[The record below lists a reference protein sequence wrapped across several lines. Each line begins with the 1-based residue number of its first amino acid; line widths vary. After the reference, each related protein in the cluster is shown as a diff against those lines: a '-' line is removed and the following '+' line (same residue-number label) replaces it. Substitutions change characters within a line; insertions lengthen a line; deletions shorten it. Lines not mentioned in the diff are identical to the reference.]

1 MDRLEQIKQ
10 RLKDSNVDV
19 DNLQEE
25 EEEVKEVT
33 PQAEESTEPLQKD
46 VKDYNLGDNVKEA
59 SKAVVAGGIDF
70 VNSVGSLPK
79 LFDKR
84 FYQATDPNNPYT
96 FDAPWIIKSKP
107 ITRTRWGKFIQGGV
121 ELAGGFVGAGKV
133 MWSVKGLKGL
143 ATAGKATRLGRVAMG
158 AAQGATYDVVSNQS
172 QEQNLARALID
183 IKPEWATVLNPV
195 ATKENMSP
203 ALKSV
208 FNIGEG
214 LMIGGLFD
222 TAIEAAGWGFRSY
235 SINAK
240 KAAKKSKAMTP
251 LQKVI
256 DKSEDI
262 DYTAKAS
269 QVEIGAKV
277 VYEKRRANPP
287 KQKNPR
293 AKQLKTLLAKR
304 EESVKKM
311 NTLQSKDITDKTVMA
326 EMDKLW
332 KVQRGLDEKIQDIE
346 SWKPKNVK
354 PLKAWDNLSKTEK
367 QEVMESFAKENGI
380 EWGSVRDMST
390 RASNQAKAQKE
401 LAEEQLEFDLAQGS
415 PRENPA
421 YYKGGDS
428 TDNPALSSSN
438 NPVEGVR
445 DQIKIRNDLSQKDG
459 SPRGTLTEA
468 NIRRI
473 EYSAPGTTIEELDKI
488 ADSLGRSP
496 AYLELEG
503 AATKDDLK
511 DITNELMKFLS
522 ESGNGRLSD
531 IPSDDLEKWVKT
543 SFGNPDQIEISKGFN
558 VSTFNH
564 IQVRAADVILGQLLK
579 ESRDLAQ
586 AGLSVMKEVDLS
598 AQGSLLDN
606 IMARYGVIARLRK
619 EASATHSWRLRAF
632 GGVDEFKKTMAKASQ
647 AAQNEVN
654 TFKTLLRSDI
664 DDDLL
669 EQFMH
674 FTATGGGK
682 AQTWKDFDAFFKRKL
697 RGYKGA
703 DGYQRNAVLNEMA
716 TMGINSMLSGP
727 KTPVRALVG
736 TGLGTVL
743 RPVATV
749 LGATGK
755 GNDRVLRGAY
765 HSLGAMVEAR
775 NEAWAKAI
783 ADFKG
788 YQMHEEGWRGFTQQK
803 VDTEWNAMMK
813 YMDTYGTVGDKAQ
826 AKLAD
831 SLRNINKLPF
841 LSYGPRIMKSM
852 DVFFSQIIGR
862 ARQRQL
868 AFDDVYSRTIDS
880 GKVVSDTD
888 LDNLVK
894 QTEKEFEGRV
904 FTADGDIHDEMAIFA
919 GNEAKLTQELTGF
932 AKAMDKA
939 FAETPFLRPYF
950 LFARTGV
957 NALMMTTKY
966 TPLLNRV
973 LKENSDIMSKAWDD
987 PEMLQYGIKSQAD
1000 LEIAQS
1006 VAQGRV
1012 AIGYGVTATAA
1023 WMALNGDITGNG
1035 PPDRQLKNTW
1045 MQNGWQPRSFRI
1057 GNVYVSY
1064 ESLEPFNSFF
1074 SLAADIADAQ
1084 KVMGDEWAGNWFGKM
1099 SYMLSANVTN
1109 KTFLAGLLQIQD
1121 LLTSQGGDFPRAMA
1135 NLANNQ
1141 VPLSGMRNE
1150 IGKVLSPGMRELE
1163 SGFWQSVGNRNL
1175 WADVVTPGEML
1186 PYRYDILDGSKLKDW
1201 NPIVRLVNA
1210 VLPIS
1215 LNVGTNET
1223 REMLFRSGLNLKQ
1236 TFNTGPNGESL
1247 EGYPDLKSKYQFYM
1261 GQQNIEKQL
1270 EKLLIKNDS
1279 IRNSIF
1285 KMEKARDRG
1294 DVFEAANTVHGPVI
1308 QEVFKTAKRQAWT
1321 MLINDQEYGGKAQR
1335 LNFVHQLQVIGNKK
1349 RKRGDHTGANT
1360 ISDKIKEL
1368 EKLPYK

>member
-1 MDRLEQIKQ
+1 
-10 RLKDSNVDV
+10 
-19 DNLQEE
+19 
-25 EEEVKEVT
+25 
-33 PQAEESTEPLQKD
+33 
-46 VKDYNLGDNVKEA
+46 
-59 SKAVVAGGIDF
+59 
-70 VNSVGSLPK
+70 
-79 LFDKR
+79 
-84 FYQATDPNNPYT
+84 
-96 FDAPWIIKSKP
+96 
-107 ITRTRWGKFIQGGV
+107 
-121 ELAGGFVGAGKV
+121 
-133 MWSVKGLKGL
+133 
-143 ATAGKATRLGRVAMG
+143 
-158 AAQGATYDVVSNQS
+158 
-172 QEQNLARALID
+172 
-183 IKPEWATVLNPV
+183 
-195 ATKENMSP
+195 
-203 ALKSV
+203 
-208 FNIGEG
+208 
-214 LMIGGLFD
+214 
-222 TAIEAAGWGFRSY
+222 
-235 SINAK
+235 
-240 KAAKKSKAMTP
+240 
-251 LQKVI
+251 
-256 DKSEDI
+256 
-262 DYTAKAS
+262 
-269 QVEIGAKV
+269 
-277 VYEKRRANPP
+277 
-287 KQKNPR
+287 
-293 AKQLKTLLAKR
+293 
-304 EESVKKM
+304 
-311 NTLQSKDITDKTVMA
+311 
-326 EMDKLW
+326 
-332 KVQRGLDEKIQDIE
+332 
-346 SWKPKNVK
+346 
-354 PLKAWDNLSKTEK
+354 
-367 QEVMESFAKENGI
+367 
-380 EWGSVRDMST
+380 
-390 RASNQAKAQKE
+390 
-401 LAEEQLEFDLAQGS
+401 
-415 PRENPA
+415 
-421 YYKGGDS
+421 
-428 TDNPALSSSN
+428 
-438 NPVEGVR
+438 
-445 DQIKIRNDLSQKDG
+445 
-459 SPRGTLTEA
+459 
-468 NIRRI
+468 
-473 EYSAPGTTIEELDKI
+473 
-488 ADSLGRSP
+488 
-496 AYLELEG
+496 
-503 AATKDDLK
+503 
-511 DITNELMKFLS
+511 
-522 ESGNGRLSD
+522 
-531 IPSDDLEKWVKT
+531 
-543 SFGNPDQIEISKGFN
+543 
-558 VSTFNH
+558 
-564 IQVRAADVILGQLLK
+564 
-579 ESRDLAQ
+579 
-586 AGLSVMKEVDLS
+586 
-598 AQGSLLDN
+598 
-606 IMARYGVIARLRK
+606 
-619 EASATHSWRLRAF
+619 
-632 GGVDEFKKTMAKASQ
+632 MAKASQ

-703 DGYQRNAVLNEMA
+703 DGYNRNAVLNEMA
-716 TMGINSMLSGP
+716 TMGVNSMLSGP

-749 LGATGK
+749 VGALGK

-803 VDTEWNAMMK
+803 VDAEWNAMMK

-841 LSYGPRIMKSM
+841 LNYGPRIMKSM
-852 DVFFSQIIGR
+852 DVFFSQIIAR

-888 LDNLVK
+888 LDNLVR

-904 FTADGDIHDEMAIFA
+904 FSADGEITDEMAIFA

-932 AKAMDKA
+932 AKDLDKA
-939 FAETPFLRPYF
+939 FSEMPFLRPYF

-973 LKENSDIMSKAWDD
+973 LKENADIMSKAWDD
-987 PEMLQYGIKSQAD
+987 PDMLQYGIKSQAD

-1045 MQNGWQPRSFRI
+1045 MQNGWQPRSFRV

-1064 ESLEPFNSFF
+1064 EALEPFNSFF

-1084 KVMGDEWAGNWFGKM
+1084 KVMGDEWAGNWYGKLA
-1099 SYMLSANVTN
+1099 YMISSNVTN
-1109 KTFLAGLLQIQD
+1109 KTFLAGLMQIQD
-1121 LLTSQGGDFPRAMA
+1121 LLTSQGGDAPRALA

-1141 VPLSGMRNE
+1141 IPLSGMRNE

-1163 SGFWQSVGNRNL
+1163 SGFWQSIGNRNL

-1210 VLPIS
+1210 ILPIS

-1247 EGYPDLKSKYQFYM
+1247 EGYPDLKSKYQFFM

-1270 EKLLIKNDS
+1270 ETLFLKNNS
-1279 IRNSIF
+1279 IRESIF
-1285 KMEKARDRG
+1285 KMERDRDRG
-1294 DVFEAANTVHGPVI
+1294 DVFEASNTVHGKVI
-1308 QEVFKTAKRQAWT
+1308 NEVFRTAKSNAWK
-1321 MLINDQEYGGKAQR
+1321 MLIADPEHGGKAQR

-1349 RKRGDHTGANT
+1349 RRKGDYKGAKN
-1360 ISDKIKEL
+1360 ISDKIKDL

>member
-33 PQAEESTEPLQKD
+33 PQVEESTEPLQKD

-59 SKAVVAGGIDF
+59 SKAVVAGGVDF

-203 ALKSV
+203 ALKSIY
-208 FNIGEG
+208 NIGEG

-240 KAAKKSKAMTP
+240 KAAKKNKAMTP

-428 TDNPALSSSN
+428 TDNPALSNSD

-445 DQIKIRNDLSQKDG
+445 DQIKIRNDLGQKDG

-473 EYSAPGTTIEELDKI
+473 EYSAPGATIEELDKI

-632 GGVDEFKKTMAKASQ
+632 GGVDEFK
-647 AAQNEVN
+647 NC
-654 TFKTLLRSDI
+654 LLYTSPSPR
-664 DDDLL
+664 
-669 EQFMH
+669 
-674 FTATGGGK
+674 
-682 AQTWKDFDAFFKRKL
+682 
-697 RGYKGA
+697 
-703 DGYQRNAVLNEMA
+703 
-716 TMGINSMLSGP
+716 
-727 KTPVRALVG
+727 
-736 TGLGTVL
+736 
-743 RPVATV
+743 
-749 LGATGK
+749 
-755 GNDRVLRGAY
+755 
-765 HSLGAMVEAR
+765 
-775 NEAWAKAI
+775 
-783 ADFKG
+783 
-788 YQMHEEGWRGFTQQK
+788 
-803 VDTEWNAMMK
+803 
-813 YMDTYGTVGDKAQ
+813 
-826 AKLAD
+826 D
-831 SLRNINKLPF
+831 S
-841 LSYGPRIMKSM
+841 
-852 DVFFSQIIGR
+852 
-862 ARQRQL
+862 
-868 AFDDVYSRTIDS
+868 
-880 GKVVSDTD
+880 
-888 LDNLVK
+888 
-894 QTEKEFEGRV
+894 
-904 FTADGDIHDEMAIFA
+904 
-919 GNEAKLTQELTGF
+919 
-932 AKAMDKA
+932 
-939 FAETPFLRPYF
+939 
-950 LFARTGV
+950 
-957 NALMMTTKY
+957 
-966 TPLLNRV
+966 
-973 LKENSDIMSKAWDD
+973 
-987 PEMLQYGIKSQAD
+987 
-1000 LEIAQS
+1000 
-1006 VAQGRV
+1006 
-1012 AIGYGVTATAA
+1012 
-1023 WMALNGDITGNG
+1023 
-1035 PPDRQLKNTW
+1035 
-1045 MQNGWQPRSFRI
+1045 
-1057 GNVYVSY
+1057 
-1064 ESLEPFNSFF
+1064 
-1074 SLAADIADAQ
+1074 
-1084 KVMGDEWAGNWFGKM
+1084 
-1099 SYMLSANVTN
+1099 
-1109 KTFLAGLLQIQD
+1109 
-1121 LLTSQGGDFPRAMA
+1121 
-1135 NLANNQ
+1135 
-1141 VPLSGMRNE
+1141 
-1150 IGKVLSPGMRELE
+1150 
-1163 SGFWQSVGNRNL
+1163 
-1175 WADVVTPGEML
+1175 
-1186 PYRYDILDGSKLKDW
+1186 
-1201 NPIVRLVNA
+1201 
-1210 VLPIS
+1210 
-1215 LNVGTNET
+1215 
-1223 REMLFRSGLNLKQ
+1223 
-1236 TFNTGPNGESL
+1236 
-1247 EGYPDLKSKYQFYM
+1247 
-1261 GQQNIEKQL
+1261 
-1270 EKLLIKNDS
+1270 
-1279 IRNSIF
+1279 
-1285 KMEKARDRG
+1285 
-1294 DVFEAANTVHGPVI
+1294 
-1308 QEVFKTAKRQAWT
+1308 
-1321 MLINDQEYGGKAQR
+1321 
-1335 LNFVHQLQVIGNKK
+1335 
-1349 RKRGDHTGANT
+1349 
-1360 ISDKIKEL
+1360 
-1368 EKLPYK
+1368 

>member
-1 MDRLEQIKQ
+1 MDRQELYRQ
-10 RLKDSNVDV
+10 RLKEANVDV
-19 DNLQEE
+19 DTLYEEDQETKE
-25 EEEVKEVT
+25 ELPQDDT
-33 PQAEESTEPLQKD
+33 APQASTTVQKD

-133 MWSVKGLKGL
+133 MWGMKGLKGL
-143 ATAGKATRLGRVAMG
+143 AAVGKTTRVGRVAMG
-158 AAQGATYDVVSNQS
+158 AAQGAAYDVISNQS

-183 IKPEWATVLNPV
+183 IKPEWATVLDPV

-203 ALKSV
+203 ALKSIY
-208 FNIGEG
+208 NIGEG

-222 TAIEAAGWGFRSY
+222 AAIEAGGWGIRSY

-240 KAAKKSKAMTP
+240 KAAKKNKLMTP
-251 LQKVI
+251 LQKAV

-262 DYTAKAS
+262 DYAAKAS

-277 VYEKRRANPP
+277 VYEKRRAKIGKSP
-287 KQKNPR
+287 KK
-293 AKQLKTLLAKR
+293 
-304 EESVKKM
+304 
-311 NTLQSKDITDKTVMA
+311 
-326 EMDKLW
+326 
-332 KVQRGLDEKIQDIE
+332 G
-346 SWKPKNVK
+346 K
-354 PLKAWDNLSKTEK
+354 PLKPWANLSKTEK

-380 EWGSVRDMST
+380 EWGSTRDMST
-390 RASNQAKAQKE
+390 RASKQAKAQKE
-401 LAEEQLEFDLAQGS
+401 LAEEQLEFDLSKGS

-428 TDNPALSSSN
+428 TDNPALSSSD

-488 ADSLGRSP
+488 AESLGKSP

-511 DITNELMKFLS
+511 VITEELMKFIN
-522 ESGNGRLSD
+522 ESGNSRLID
-531 IPSDDLEKWVKT
+531 IPSENLEKWVKT
-543 SFGNPDQIEISKGFN
+543 SFGKPDEITVATGN
-558 VSTFNH
+558 QVSVFNH
-564 IQVRAADVILGQLLK
+564 LQVRAADVLLGQLLK

-632 GGVDEFKKTMAKASQ
+632 GGLDEYKKTMAKASQ

-703 DGYQRNAVLNEMA
+703 DGYNRNAVLNEMA
-716 TMGINSMLSGP
+716 TMGVNSMLSGP

-749 LGATGK
+749 VGALGK

-803 VDTEWNAMMK
+803 VDAEWNAMMK

-841 LSYGPRIMKSM
+841 LNYGPRIMKSM
-852 DVFFSQIIGR
+852 DVFFSQIIAR

-888 LDNLVK
+888 LDNLVR

-904 FTADGDIHDEMAIFA
+904 FSADGEITDEMAIFA

-932 AKAMDKA
+932 AKDLDKA
-939 FAETPFLRPYF
+939 FSEMPFLRPYF

-973 LKENSDIMSKAWDD
+973 LKENADIMSKAWDD
-987 PEMLQYGIKSQAD
+987 PDMIQYGIKSQAD

-1045 MQNGWQPRSFRI
+1045 MQNKWQPRSFRI
-1057 GNVYVSY
+1057 GDVYVSY
-1064 ESLEPFNSFF
+1064 EALEPFNSFF

-1084 KVMGDEWAGNWFGKM
+1084 KVMGDEWAGNWYGKLA
-1099 SYMLSANVTN
+1099 YMISSNVTN
-1109 KTFLAGLLQIQD
+1109 KTFLAGLMQIQD
-1121 LLTSQGGDFPRAMA
+1121 LLTSQGGDAPRALA

-1141 VPLSGMRNE
+1141 IPLSGMRNE

-1163 SGFWQSVGNRNL
+1163 SGFWQSIGNRNL
-1175 WADVVTPGEML
+1175 WADVVTPGELL

-1210 VLPIS
+1210 ILPIS

-1247 EGYPDLKSKYQFYM
+1247 EGYPDLKSKYQFFM

-1270 EKLLIKNDS
+1270 ETLFLKNNS
-1279 IRNSIF
+1279 IRDSIF
-1285 KMEKARDRG
+1285 KMERDRDRG
-1294 DVFEAANTVHGPVI
+1294 DVFEASNTVHGKVI
-1308 QEVFKTAKRQAWT
+1308 NEVFRTAKSNAWK
-1321 MLINDQEYGGKAQR
+1321 MLIADPEYGGKAQR
-1335 LNFVHQLQVIGNKK
+1335 LNFVHQLQLIGNKK
-1349 RKRGDHTGANT
+1349 RRKGDYKGAKN
-1360 ISDKIKEL
+1360 ISDKIKDL